1 MGCTP
6 AHANIQIFGA
16 GDKVRHPVFG
26 AGVVQE
32 MAGGSYTVLFAG
44 GKTRSIAVS
53 ADILIPL
60 YEKKA

>member
-32 MAGGSYTVLFAG
+32 TAGGSYTVLFAG
-44 GKTRSIAVS
+44 G
-53 ADILIPL
+53 
-60 YEKKA
+60 